1 MYRCFETL
9 KEIIM
14 KKKLL
19 LGALCIVMA
28 LSLVSCDWGNLG
40 KGKDPEI
47 EYLIAKGD
55 GPFEIPDWIKG
66 YWSDATDD
74 TSSAESF
81 FFTDTNFFNDVG
93 RKKSHDFKVIAQL
106 SDDFEETATETTYT
120 VTFKNYWSQ
129 HTNKDWVFTFTKTV
143 DGISLVENKGDNDKN
158 FTLEKGKL
166 LIPEWLRGSWSAGG
180 TRFNFTKRNMVRV
193 LDSDSVDF
201 TDVILPCVNGK
212 YYEYKKDTG
221 YIEKRNDDETPKS
234 YELIVQDE
242 EGVFINMKFVQ
253 KDENTVTWYSGD
265 RSVDLTA
272 VSE

>member
-1 MYRCFETL
+1 
-9 KEIIM
+9 M

-28 LSLVSCDWGNLG
+28 LSLFSCDWGNLG

-47 EYLIAKGD
+47 EYIIAKNP
-55 GPFEIPDWIKG
+55 GPFTQIPDWIKG

-74 TSSAESF
+74 GYTFASIAESF

-93 RKKSHDFKVIAQL
+93 RNKRHDFKVIAQL
-106 SDDFEETATETTYT
+106 NPDFEETATETTYT

-129 HTNKDWVFTFTKTV
+129 HTNKDWVFTFTKTAN
-143 DGISLVENKGDNDKN
+143 GISLVENKGDNLET

-180 TRFNFTKRNMVRV
+180 TRFNFTKRNMVLV
-193 LDSDSVDF
+193 VDSESMDF
-201 TDVILPCVNGK
+201 TDVILPCVDGK

-221 YIEKRNDDETPKS
+221 YIENRNDRETPKS
-234 YELIVQDE
+234 YELIVQNE
-242 EGVFINMKFVQ
+242 EGAFVNMKFVQ

-272 VSE
+272 VIE